1 MFPTLADIVESILE
15 RFVGLLAGGTMGESS
30 LNMARSGEW
39 ARLNDVDGVIALGDI
54 VGASDM
60 ECPIDRLDWEKEEGL
75 RAR

>member
-1 MFPTLADIVESILE
+1 MVESILE
-15 RFVGLLAGGTMGESS
+15 RFVGLLAGGVMGESS
-30 LNMARSGEW
+30 SLNIARSGEW

-60 ECPIDRLDWEKEEGL
+60 ECPIDRLDLETEEGP